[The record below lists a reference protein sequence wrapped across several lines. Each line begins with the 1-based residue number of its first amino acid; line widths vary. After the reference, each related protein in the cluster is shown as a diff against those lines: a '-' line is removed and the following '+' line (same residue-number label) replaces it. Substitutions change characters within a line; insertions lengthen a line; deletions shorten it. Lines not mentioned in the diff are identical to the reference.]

1 MSSSTPQTKKQK
13 SHTAKIL
20 VDIFA
25 GTCAGINV
33 TIVGHPFDT
42 LKVRLQT
49 QPTDKPVYSGLV
61 DCFKKTIKWEGI
73 SGLYKGVQS
82 PLVGQIFF
90 RSNMFL
96 AFGEAKRFFSQ
107 NGKRKMKIIEYYY
120 CGSIAWGWGVI
131 AECPIDLFKTQM
143 QIQII
148 KVKSIPNY
156 VPEYSGIIDCF
167 KKVIKANGIKGA
179 YQGIVPHF
187 LRNIGGGAVHL
198 GTFEWLRLIFADK
211 YNVPVSQLPIST
223 TMFAGSVGGILFWL
237 LFFPFD
243 VLKST
248 IQGDSPFKEK
258 RKYHGLVDAINKLNA
273 EGGYK
278 RFFRGL
284 SPCMLRAIPANSVL
298 LLTSSYLAE
307 HL

>member
-1 MSSSTPQTKKQK
+1 MSSSTHQTQKQR
-13 SHTAKIL
+13 SHTGKIL
-20 VDIFA
+20 VDIIA

-49 QPTDKPVYSGLV
+49 QPIDKPVYSGLV
-61 DCFKKTIKWEGI
+61 DCFKKTIKWEGL

-82 PLVGQIFF
+82 PLIGAIFF
-90 RSNMFL
+90 RVTMFL
-96 AFGEAKRFFSQ
+96 SFGEAKRFFSQ
-107 NGKRKMKIIEYYY
+107 NGKRKMNIIEYYY
-120 CGSIAWGWGVI
+120 CGSIAWGSGVI
-131 AECPIDLFKTQM
+131 VECPIDLFKTQM

-148 KVKSIPNY
+148 RSKSIPNF
-156 VPEYSGIIDCF
+156 VPEFSGIIDCF
-167 KKVIKANGIKGA
+167 KKVIKTNGIKGA
-179 YQGIVPHF
+179 YQGIVPHL
-187 LRNIGGGAVHL
+187 LRNIPAGAVHL
-198 GTFEWLRLIFADK
+198 GTFEWLRLIYADK
-211 YNVPVSQLPIST
+211 YNVPVSQLPFSI

-237 LFFPFD
+237 LFYPFD

-258 RKYHGLVDAINKLNA
+258 RKYHGLLDAINKLYA
-273 EGGYK
+273 EGGSK
-278 RFFRGL
+278 RFFKGL

-307 HL
+307 NL